1 MTNFKALGLALAAAS
16 LMAACGGGGSDTTP
30 RAAISSVHV
39 FGDSLAD
46 VGTFGGIKATVRDAP
61 PDSELLI
68 YPERVAGLYGQTLCP
83 YFVSAGGSSFTT
95 TPGCTGYAVGG
106 GRINPTT
113 APSTPLSI
121 RVQLQTIGATTT
133 YTDKDL
139 LVIDGGGNDA
149 ADLVGAYLRAPS
161 DLGAAYAGLLGTL
174 IGAGELNGY
183 LTGGATGFATAG
195 GVYMSKLADAFADS
209 ITANALDKGATRV
222 LILNMPSITKTPRFQ
237 LVLNSVAAANGGGT
251 AGADAR
257 AEAEAL
263 FMSWLQAFNTQLA
276 ARFAGNSK
284 VVVVDFYTA
293 FNDQVANPAQYGLSN
308 ATTPACPIT
317 GVGGDGLPTYTFA
330 TCTDTAL
337 SGAPPAG
344 VTDPNWWKTYAFADG
359 FHPTPAAHQLVSQ
372 LISRALS
379 RAGWL

>member
-1 MTNFKALGLALAAAS
+1 MKNLKARGLALAAAA
-16 LMAACGGGGSDTTP
+16 LLTACGGGGSDTTP
-30 RAAISSVHV
+30 RGTISAVHV

-46 VGTFGGIKATVRDAP
+46 VGTFSNIKATVQGA
-61 PDSELLI
+61 DSLI
-68 YPERVAGLYGQTLCP
+68 YPERVARLYGQTLCR
-83 YFVSAGGSSFTT
+83 YFVATGATAFVNNPE
-95 TPGCTGYAVGG
+95 PGCTGYAVGG

-121 RVQLQTIGATTT
+121 RAQLQTIGTTTT

-149 ADLVGAYLRAPS
+149 ADLVGAYLQ
-161 DLGAAYAGLLGTL
+161 AGTNATPYITLLGTL
-174 IGAGELNGY
+174 ISSGELSAY
-183 LTGGATGFATAG
+183 LSPAGFRTAG
-195 GVYMSKLADAFADS
+195 GVYMTRLADAFADS
-209 ITANALDKGATRV
+209 ITAHALDKGATRV

-237 LVLNSVAAANGGGT
+237 LVLNSVAAAT
-251 AGADAR
+251 AGAGGNGPQARVDA
-257 AEAEAL
+257 ENL
-263 FMSWLQAFNTQLA
+263 FMGWLQAFNTRLA

-293 FNDQVANPAQYGLSN
+293 FNDQVADPAQYGLTN
-308 ATTPACPIT
+308 AITPACPIK
-317 GVGGDGLPTYTFA
+317 GVGSDGLPTYSFA

-337 SGAPPAG
+337 SAAPPAG
-344 VTDPNWWKTYAFADG
+344 VTDPNWWRTYAFADG

>member
-1 MTNFKALGLALAAAS
+1 MKNLKALGLALAAAA
-16 LMAACGGGGSDTTP
+16 LLAACGGGGSDTTP
-30 RAAISSVHV
+30 RSTISSVRV

-46 VGTFGGIKATVRDAP
+46 VGTFSNIKATVQGA
-61 PDSELLI
+61 DSLI
-68 YPERVAGLYGQTLCP
+68 YPERVAQLYGQTLCR
-83 YFVSAGGSSFTT
+83 YFVATGATT
-95 TPGCTGYAVGG
+95 FVNNPTPGCTGYAVGG

-121 RVQLQTIGATTT
+121 RTQLQTIGATTT

-149 ADLVGAYLRAPS
+149 ADLVGAYLRASS
-161 DLGAAYAGLLGTL
+161 DSGAAYAGLLGTL

-195 GVYMSKLADAFADS
+195 GVYMTKLADAFADS

-251 AGADAR
+251 AGAAAR
-257 AEAEAL
+257 ADAEAL

-293 FNDQVANPAQYGLSN
+293 FNDQVADPAQYGLSN